1 MAALISFYR
10 VPLMNNVIFYS
21 NESSAGQIETNSKNL
36 SNLASSSLNRNNS
49 NNLNISSNEISNKSY
64 ETCLFFYGKYGMDV
78 ETKNLIASIIE
89 TLGPLIG
96 FVIPILVIS
105 FCYASIVYTVRKKTM
120 ETSSRAP
127 VGRVAKLST
136 MVIIAFIFCWTPQ
149 KVLNLWSAFCGW
161 LNFCPFDEIAYH
173 QVYPFCLVLA
183 WTNSIMNPILYAL
196 TTPTV
201 RKHLEEAFPCL
212 KRRPKFRSIRNFSM
226 KSMRRLGSASQQGA
240 EPRPPLCTCTKKE
253 SLQVV
258 EGEKT
263 LAESLVPTPEI
274 VRNLHGTSKLTA
286 VE

>member
-1 MAALISFYR
+1 MAAFISTYR
-10 VPLMNNVIFYS
+10 IPLMNTITIKS
-21 NESSAGQIETNSKNL
+21 NENFTFSNETNLTSL
-36 SNLASSSLNRNNS
+36 SD
-49 NNLNISSNEISNKSY
+49 ISIQTINDTESNKTANDLTNSDFK
-64 ETCLFFYGKYGMDV
+64 TCIFFYGKYGMN
-78 ETKNLIASIIE
+78 ENTKNVVNGAIE

-136 MVIIAFIFCWTPQ
+136 LVIIAFIFCWTPQ

-240 EPRPPLCTCTKKE
+240 EPRPPLCTCAKKE

-274 VRNLHGTSKLTA
+274 ARNLHGTSKLTA